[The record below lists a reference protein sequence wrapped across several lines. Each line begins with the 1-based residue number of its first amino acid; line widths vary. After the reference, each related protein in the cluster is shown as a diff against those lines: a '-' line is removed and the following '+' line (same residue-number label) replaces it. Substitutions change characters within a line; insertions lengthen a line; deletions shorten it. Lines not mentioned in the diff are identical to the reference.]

1 MTLSPRDSHAH
12 SSGNGSPFDA
22 IKRTDADGEFWSA
35 RDLQRVMAYSRW
47 EKFEVP
53 LHRAMKAAENVGT
66 DVTSNFHRSVKIT
79 GTKSGVDYR
88 LSRYAAYL
96 VAMNGDP
103 NKDEVAQA
111 QTYFAV
117 KTHEA
122 EVARPT
128 SELDILRRAIDQ
140 IEQAQ
145 QRAARAELVAI
156 EATQDARMANARI
169 DAIEG
174 RHDWFSALGYAKTY
188 GLRTDSVSLAR
199 LGKLAATFGRTEGI
213 EPNKVQH
220 AHFGAVN
227 EFPLHI
233 WQRAAAALGGAA

>member
-1 MTLSPRDSHAH
+1 M
-12 SSGNGSPFDA
+12 
-22 IKRTDADGEFWSA
+22 A
-35 RDLQRVMAYSRW
+35 RDLQRVMAYTRW

-53 LHRAMKAAENVGT
+53 LNRAMKAAQNTGA

-79 GTKSGVDYR
+79 GTRSGVDYR

-103 NKDEVAQA
+103 NKGEVAQA

-117 KTHEA
+117 KTREA
-122 EVARPT
+122 EVGATRPT
-128 SELDILRRAIDQ
+128 SELDLIIAA
-140 IEQAQ
+140 AQ
-145 QRAARAELVAI
+145 EMKRMRDALEATTAAAI
-156 EATQDARMANARI
+156 EATEDARMANARI

-199 LGKLAATFGRTEGI
+199 LGKLAATMGRTESV

-220 AHFGAVN
+220 AHYGAVN